1 MSGGFIYFYLASP
14 EADPTGSICRRE
26 ETQRR
31 AREKKTPCPQARSGK
46 SQQHRKG
53 EEGEVAA
60 WKSGDAGRRL
70 LVAAALR
77 TGSDGAG
84 ERSGHMGLCP

>member
-14 EADPTGSICRRE
+14 EADSTGSICRRE

-46 SQQHRKG
+46 SQQHREG
-53 EEGEVAA
+53 EEGEVGSLEERGRWASSL
-60 WKSGDAGRRL
+60 SGCHTEDRQ
-70 LVAAALR
+70 
-77 TGSDGAG
+77 
-84 ERSGHMGLCP
+84 